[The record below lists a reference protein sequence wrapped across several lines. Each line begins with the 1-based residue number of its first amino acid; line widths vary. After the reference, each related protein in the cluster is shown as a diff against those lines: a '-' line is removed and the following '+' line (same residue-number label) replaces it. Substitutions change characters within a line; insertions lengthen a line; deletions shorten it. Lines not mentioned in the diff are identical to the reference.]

1 MKKLA
6 VACFVVLMLSAFGYA
21 EFAILEI
28 KERVKINNLIV
39 IGRLLNTSET
49 ETETQKL
56 SKGTLLIDK
65 TIYGNFVFSNGQKLK
80 SGDKIKVEWQNSK
93 MIACQLGFA
102 EDTEEI
108 WFLNVNDE
116 GNIESLSP
124 STTAALDELPE
135 VKEHVK
141 KQKRSNEAVKTIR
154 ISDHSQQNSLA
165 EIPTGNDSKISFGIY
180 SLERKLNYQLILVFL
195 IILSSIS
202 LYYLLYRSRFK
213 IR

>member
-6 VACFVVLMLSAFGYA
+6 VACFVILMLSAFGYA
-21 EFAILEI
+21 EFAILKIEG
-28 KERVKINNLIV
+28 RVKNSNLIV

-56 SKGTLLIDK
+56 SKGTLLIEK
-65 TIYGNFVFSNGQKLK
+65 TISGNFVFSNGQRLK

-93 MIACQLGFA
+93 MFACQFGFA

-108 WFLNVNDE
+108 WFLKVNDE

-135 VKEHVK
+135 VKKYLK

-154 ISDHSQQNSLA
+154 ISDDSQQISLA

-180 SLERKLNYQLILVFL
+180 SLERKPNYRPILVFL
-195 IILSSIS
+195 IILGSIS